1 MTLSEGISILVS
13 AAALVLSL
21 YGYIAGLNRERKHET
36 IDAYNR
42 LQSEVLDKLKDYS
55 LKRMQEIADNS
66 RKQEYKAEYK
76 ELGTLLARFDQFA
89 VGVNTR
95 VYDIKTLRRLAGSH
109 IGHQY
114 DLLKP
119 LIEKRRVYSPGV
131 YRELDKLV
139 AAMPDKA
146 WRKKAEK
153 AAIKKKAAEGKPE
166 DAGGTR

>member
-1 MTLSEGISILVS
+1 MTVSEGITILVS

-21 YGYIAGLNRERKHET
+21 YGYIAGLNRERKHAT

-55 LKRMQEIADNS
+55 LKQMQEIADNS

-76 ELGTLLARFDQFA
+76 ELGTLLARFNQFA

-95 VYDIKTLRRLAGSH
+95 VYDIRILRRLAGSH
-109 IGHQY
+109 IGNQY

-119 LIEKRRVYSPGV
+119 LIEKRRIHSPGV

-146 WRKKAEK
+146 W
-153 AAIKKKAAEGKPE
+153 KKKADEEAKKPE
-166 DAGGTR
+166 DAGGAR